1 MINPDNT
8 IKYIPE
14 DDSESVPEER
24 HLAPVKPTDTTS
36 RDFRKMLGKSQGSES
51 KKKKT
56 TTTPFSTKLTE
67 PTEPSEP
74 EASLAIEGKTEKE
87 DEENA
92 SQGVFN
98 VFDLSKKSEREK
110 SAPSR
115 ISTGSSNTAKPTAAK
130 AESPNDLFKRMSSP
144 AAAPKESAPPVTS
157 KKSQK
162 DNKSSS
168 IYHTEQDDLSYVN
181 PMAVAAMT
189 AQSLEPSANY
199 APKVEPIHDMD
210 PNLPLLIEQI
220 VKQMYTVQKEGQTDT
235 VMTLQ
240 YPPVFKDA
248 KLTLSAFDTAKGQFN
263 ITFENLTQQAQKI
276 LENQTNKQSLF
287 TALEQKGYN
296 VHIYIATTAQI
307 ENVNLPEQQSSHDK
321 EGQRQGGGGSSQQ
334 ERQQQG

>member
-1 MINPDNT
+1 MVNPDNT
-8 IKYIPE
+8 IKYIPGDE
-14 DDSESVPEER
+14 SESVPEDR

-36 RDFRKMLGKSQGSES
+36 RDFRKILGKGSQGDS
-51 KKKKT
+51 KKRKT
-56 TTTPFSTKLTE
+56 TSSPFT
-67 PTEPSEP
+67 TEPSEP
-74 EASLAIEGKTEKE
+74 EASLAIEGKAEKG

-115 ISTGSSNTAKPTAAK
+115 ISTGSSNTAKPTASK
-130 AESPNDLFKRMSSP
+130 AESPNDLFKRMSSSP
-144 AAAPKESAPPVTS
+144 AAAPKESAPPVAS
-157 KKSQK
+157 QKSQK
-162 DNKSSS
+162 DKKSSS

-240 YPPVFKDA
+240 YPPIFKDA

-296 VHIYIATTAQI
+296 VHIYIATTSQI